1 MVFLLDPVKN
11 NHTKDVQ
18 QQSMWYEGTHYFV
31 QIDTIIMEATV
42 TIKQAYIHMNMIH
55 NIHPSMI

>member
-1 MVFLLDPVKN
+1 MVFLLDPVKI

-42 TIKQAYIHMNMIH
+42 YNQATDVDKHTYT
-55 NIHPSMI
+55 